1 MNRRQF
7 VVSVAAILLLLSSVP
22 AARQPSARD
31 TVLLDA
37 LVSNLTHLA
46 PGTRERA
53 LGALDDLGDP
63 RAIPALIELLRFDAG
78 EAPLITGILE
88 RLAKEHLA
96 GERLGLEWADWVEWL
111 QKHDEIHPNP
121 GFRAWKAHLFSRIDP
136 NFDSFLAADLP
147 HRVRIEEIVWGGV
160 RKGHIPA
167 LTNPAHIKPEEA
179 VYLTPQELVFG
190 ISINGD
196 HRAYPLRI
204 LDWHEMFNDVVG
216 GKPVSL
222 SY

>member
-1 MNRRQF
+1 MNCRQF
-7 VVSVAAILLLLSSVP
+7 VVSFAGMLLLLSSVP
-22 AARQPSARD
+22 VAGQPSARD

-37 LVSNLTHLA
+37 LISNLTHLA

-53 LGALDDLGDP
+53 LSALDDLGDP

-78 EAPLITGILE
+78 EALLITGILE
-88 RLAKEHLA
+88 RLASERLA
-96 GERLGLEWADWVEWL
+96 GERIGLEWSDWVEWL

-136 NFDSFLAADLP
+136 AFDSFLAPDLP

-167 LTNPAHIKPEEA
+167 LTNPTHIKPEA
-179 VYLTPQELVFG
+179 ATYLTPQELVFG

>member
-1 MNRRQF
+1 MNRKQI
-7 VVSVAAILLLLSSVP
+7 VVSFAGMLLLLSSVP
-22 AARQPSARD
+22 VTGQPSARD

-53 LGALDDLGDP
+53 LSALDDLGDP

-88 RLAKEHLA
+88 RLASERLA
-96 GERLGLEWADWVEWL
+96 GERIGLEWSDWVEWL

-136 NFDSFLAADLP
+136 AFDSFLAPDLP

-167 LTNPAHIKPEEA
+167 LTNPTHIKPEEA
-179 VYLTPQELVFG
+179 TYLTPQELVFG